1 MAKNEGRMNLNDYS
15 AKSQWPAASAADVS
29 GREESSWKRND
40 WQRMWLCTQSREW
53 RTLALV
59 PGDEYT
65 STFDV
70 ANLIVRRALDH
81 GETIQ
86 VADLREISLQRVD
99 SFLERSRWGAGQSG
113 RVIFATESASVNLA
127 TVPLAR
133 SADCAILCVSLGRT
147 RLDAVRNSVE
157 QIGRERFLGSLLVT
171 ASVESDSRKPVP
183 SQLRSGFKARR

>member
-1 MAKNEGRMNLNDYS
+1 
-15 AKSQWPAASAADVS
+15 
-29 GREESSWKRND
+29 
-40 WQRMWLCTQSREW
+40 
-53 RTLALV
+53 
-59 PGDEYT
+59 
-65 STFDV
+65 
-70 ANLIVRRALDH
+70 
-81 GETIQ
+81 